1 MIDSSNIIGLFGV
14 FLILYS
20 YYRVQCQ
27 REYVKTLSYSLCN
40 LMGGTF
46 QVISLCI
53 NWNLPA
59 FISNVIWAFLSA
71 YGVYRC
77 FKYIWKARTISATP
91 QNKAEAPFITK

>member
-1 MIDSSNIIGLFGV
+1 MIDSSNIIGLSGV

-27 REYVKTLSYSLCN
+27 REYVKTLSYSLYN
-40 LMGGTF
+40 LVGGVF
-46 QVISLCI
+46 QGISLCI

-59 FISNVIWAFLSA
+59 FISNVIWASLSA

-77 FKYIWKARTISATP
+77 YKYMRMEHTASATA
-91 QNKAEAPFITK
+91 QSKAEAQH